1 MGISGS
7 FTRFV
12 TLVDQSEVYYDSLIP
27 NMREIWNADKN
38 RQGTSARPNILKHA
52 LGSTVNSGWYGPDP
66 TPLNTDSPI
75 AYWDWPGGDEST
87 NPGTEPYVVQQ
98 ASNNFW
104 KDSFPFEPKYAGIT
118 RMTDDGVNFGTTGS
132 MSSYG
137 IGWINT
143 GSYGTFGPGMGG
155 PFGPKGITG
164 ASAVQNE
171 LNFIASV
178 RSPGGGGEGEGIL
191 PPAKAWRAM
200 ALGYG
205 RNNRKWLDLL
215 SQYPGPWL
223 SPTYMANYYA
233 MDHPIGVKYGMANFV
248 KQRSRGAYRYDHY
261 GQFRDMLEQRRYTRF
276 FEEGDDYNPKG
287 ITDSPISCIF
297 LDNDGA
303 PVSDPTTTTCFNL
316 STEATSSKP
325 YFEGE
330 TPSRTIIFS
339 RAVSVS
345 WSAADLDMFGG
356 LRGSSS

>member
-1 MGISGS
+1 M
-7 FTRFV
+7 T
-12 TLVDQSEVYYDSLIP
+12 
-27 NMREIWNADKN
+27 
-38 RQGTSARPNILKHA
+38 
-52 LGSTVNSGWYGPDP
+52 
-66 TPLNTDSPI
+66 
-75 AYWDWPGGDEST
+75 GDEA
-87 NPGTEPYVVQQ
+87 V
-98 ASNNFW
+98 
-104 KDSFPFEPKYAGIT
+104 
-118 RMTDDGVNFGTTGS
+118 FGTTGS

-143 GSYGTFGPGMGG
+143 GSYARPTSGYTAPTFGPGMGG
-155 PFGPKGITG
+155 PFGPRGITG
-164 ASAVQNE
+164 ASTVQSE
-171 LNFIASV
+171 LNIIASV

-191 PPAKAWRAM
+191 PPSKAWRAM

-215 SQYPGPWL
+215 SQYPGPYL
-223 SPTYMANYYA
+223 NADYMSNYYV

-339 RAVSVS
+339 RAVSVE
-345 WSAADLDMFGG
+345 WSASDLGMFGG
-356 LRGSSS
+356 LRRT